1 MKKRK
6 VPHTFVI
13 VFAII
18 VIAAVLT
25 WIIPPGKYVQ
35 EQVGGETVM
44 KFYYANQLPEA
55 VGDNGFH
62 PEPQTWQV
70 FSAFYKGFVKQ
81 ANIIAVKRE
90 NAEDPR
96 VKKLVEDK
104 RPQLRQ
110 SIIIYH

>member
-25 WIIPPGKYVQ
+25 WIIPPGKYVE

-44 KFYYANQLPEA
+44 TFY
-55 VGDNGFH
+55 
-62 PEPQTWQV
+62 
-70 FSAFYKGFVKQ
+70 
-81 ANIIAVKRE
+81 
-90 NAEDPR
+90 
-96 VKKLVEDK
+96 
-104 RPQLRQ
+104 
-110 SIIIYH
+110 